1 MPHVNVGG
9 NGAPTV
15 QLVDVLERVL
25 TKGIVVVCDGD
36 VSLVGL
42 HVIGFEGHA
51 TVMSLETMSLE
62 TFARA
67 TEPPPASETESSEAL
82 MTAVDEYLR
91 RLPTGNI
98 ADTP

>member
-1 MPHVNVGG
+1 MRQGIVEANGG
-9 NGAPTV
+9 PTV

-25 TKGIVVVCDGD
+25 TKGIVIVYDGD
-36 VSLVGL
+36 VSLLGL
-42 HVIGFEGHA
+42 HVIEIEGHA
-51 TVMSLETMSLE
+51 TVMSLET
-62 TFARA
+62 FARVS
-67 TEPPPASETESSEAL
+67 EPPPVSELESSEAL

>member
-9 NGAPTV
+9 TGAPTV

-25 TKGIVVVCDGD
+25 TRGIVVVCDGD
-36 VSLVGL
+36 VSLLGL

-51 TVMSLETMSLE
+51 TVMSLE